1 MKDWNDD
8 ETYEQRVWVTP
19 PFLTHG
25 VDVPRYRDD
34 SVEWDGFS
42 YFGYGYPRYMK
53 DIYGLTDQEGLK
65 LWARYYKALQKK
77 VEELIE
83 RDRIIYGDD

>member
-1 MKDWNDD
+1 MDETEVQTMKDWNDD

-19 PFLTHG
+19 PFLNH
-25 VDVPRYRDD
+25 DLDDRYRDD
-34 SVEWDGFS
+34 SVEWNEFS

-65 LWARYYKALQKK
+65 LWALYYKALEKK
-77 VEELIE
+77 IDECN
-83 RDRIIYGDD
+83 RKR